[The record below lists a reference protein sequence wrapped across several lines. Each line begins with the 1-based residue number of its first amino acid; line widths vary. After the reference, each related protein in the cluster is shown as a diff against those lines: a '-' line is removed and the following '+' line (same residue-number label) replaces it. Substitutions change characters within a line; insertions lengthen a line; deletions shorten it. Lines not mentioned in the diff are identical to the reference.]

1 MRIFGSLFVVSDI
14 IAVAACAGGRSESPT
29 QSFVS
34 EPTPDVAA
42 TVESSV
48 HGTQEAEAAID
59 ATVQARVASILT
71 ATQLTATP
79 WPTAT
84 LYGTGRSRSPEPTW
98 KPCSAPRCVADARY

>member
-1 MRIFGSLFVVSDI
+1 MRIFGSLFVVSAI
-14 IAVAACAGGRSESPT
+14 LTVVACTGGRFESPT

-71 ATQLTATP
+71 APQLTATP

-84 LYGTGRSRSPEPTW
+84 PYGTGRSSSPGPIW
-98 KPCSAPRCVADARY
+98 RPCSAPRCVADACY